1 MMKTNNYYMEKKYI
15 YKATDPMVKLTERML
30 KNYFKASNQKN
41 VFVKK
46 WYRNNGTVEIWA
58 EAA

>member
-1 MMKTNNYYMEKKYI
+1 MEKKYV
-15 YKATDPMVKLTERML
+15 YKATDPMVKITERML

-46 WYRNNGTVEIWA
+46 WYCNNGTVEIWA